1 MATIWLTGDT
11 HSDVRRLNNESFYE
25 QKEFSNQDEN
35 FVIILGD
42 FGLVWE
48 AKESKNETYWLNWLE
63 YRNFTTLFCDGNH
76 ENFDRLNSMPVTE
89 WHGGNV
95 HQIRPHV
102 FHLMRG
108 QVFNILGK
116 KFFTFGGARS
126 HDINNGILDV
136 NDPEWKE
143 KAKELR
149 KDGKYMYRVK
159 GLSWWEQELPTKEE
173 MQTGYDNLAT
183 HDYTVDYILTHSPC
197 TSDLYFMRH
206 GSRDYKPDIL
216 TDYLE
221 DVRGRTDYKKWY
233 FGHMHE
239 NRVVSD
245 KGICL
250 YEQIMRIG

>member
-25 QKEFSNQDEN
+25 QKEFTNQDEN
-35 FVIILGD
+35 FVIVLGD

-48 AKESKNETYWLNWLE
+48 AEESRNETYWLNWME
-63 YRNFTTLFCDGNH
+63 NKNFTTLFCDGNH

-89 WHGGNV
+89 WHGGSV
-95 HQIRPHV
+95 HRIRPHV
-102 FHLMRG
+102 LHLMRG

-126 HDINNGILDV
+126 HDISDGILDAA
-136 NDPEWKE
+136 DPEWKE
-143 KAKELR
+143 KSKELK

-159 GLSWWEQELPTKEE
+159 GLSWWEQELPTEEE
-173 MQTGYDNLAT
+173 MQTGYDNLAKN
-183 HDYTVDYILTHSPC
+183 DYKVDYVLTHSPC
-197 TSDLYFMRH
+197 TSDLMLMKN
-206 GSRDYKPDIL
+206 GTCETDVL

-221 DVRGRTDYKKWY
+221 EVRCQTDYREWY

-250 YEQIMRIG
+250 FEQMMRML